1 MAQVAGECVFVSGG
15 SLIFSAG
22 GRDELPVFS
31 RPVQIFPPEGVARIP
46 ENATWAAERVPGEKR
61 WTLRIYDRRSL
72 ILELDVM
79 PQAQSL
85 LSGTDHPIN
94 AIAADLGFQSA
105 TAFSASFH
113 RSTSLTPSDYRARK
127 R

>member
-1 MAQVAGECVFVSGG
+1 MFVSGG

-72 ILELDVM
+72 ILELDLVLYLNLEQY
-79 PQAQSL
+79 P
-85 LSGTDHPIN
+85 
-94 AIAADLGFQSA
+94 
-105 TAFSASFH
+105 
-113 RSTSLTPSDYRARK
+113 
-127 R
+127 